1 MSRYTPHTAES
12 APEASRAGLEKAAR
26 KFGRLP
32 NLIAVMAE
40 SPATLDAYLALHGN
54 FEQTAF
60 SPGERQVLLL
70 AVSTVN
76 ACAYCVAAHTM
87 GGRMA
92 GLSDAVVEAIR
103 DGKPIPD
110 VRLAALS
117 GFAAAMV
124 EKRGWVTDAQVAA
137 FLDAGFTKAHVF
149 EVVLAVSMKT
159 LSNYIN
165 HIADTPLDA
174 ALEAHR
180 WTRPKKAA

>member
-1 MSRYTPHTAES
+1 MSRYAPHTAES
-12 APEASRAGLEKAAR
+12 APEASRAGMDEAAQ

-40 SPATLDAYLALHGN
+40 SPATLDGYLALHGV
-54 FEQTAF
+54 FEQSAF

-76 ACAYCVAAHTM
+76 GCAYCVAAHTM
-87 GGRMA
+87 GGKMA
-92 GLSDAVVEAIR
+92 GVSDAVLDAIR

-110 VRLAALS
+110 VRLASLS
-117 GFAAAMV
+117 GFATAMV
-124 EKRGWVTDAQVAA
+124 EQRGWVSDAQIAA
-137 FLDAGFTKAHVF
+137 FLNAGFTKAHVF
-149 EVVLAVSMKT
+149 EVVLAASMKT

-174 ALEAHR
+174 AMEEYR
-180 WTRPKKAA
+180 WTRPEAA

>member
-1 MSRYTPHTAES
+1 MSRYAPHTADS
-12 APEASRAGLEKAAR
+12 APEASRAGLDTAAR

-40 SPATLDAYLALHGN
+40 SPATLDGYLALHEI
-54 FEQTAF
+54 FERSAF

-70 AVSTVN
+70 TISTVN
-76 ACAYCVAAHTM
+76 GCGYCVAAHTM

-92 GLSDAVVEAIR
+92 GVSDAVLDAIR

-110 VRLAALS
+110 VRLASLS

-124 EKRGWVTDAQVAA
+124 EKRGWVSDAQIAA
-137 FLDAGFTKAHVF
+137 FLDAGFTRAHVF
-149 EVVLAVSMKT
+149 DVVLAVSLKT

-165 HIADTPLDA
+165 HIADTPLDGA
-174 ALEAHR
+174 MEAHR
-180 WTRPKKAA
+180 WTKAA

>member
-1 MSRYTPHTAES
+1 MSTYVPHTAES
-12 APEASRAGLEKAAR
+12 APEASRAGLDKATQ

-40 SPATLDAYLALHGN
+40 SPAALDGYLALHEIFGRTS
-54 FEQTAF
+54 FTPAEQ
-60 SPGERQVLLL
+60 QLLL
-70 AVSTVN
+70 LTVSTVSG
-76 ACAYCVAAHTM
+76 CAYCVAAHTM
-87 GGRMA
+87 GGGKMA
-92 GLSDAVVEAIR
+92 GLSDAVLDAIR

-124 EKRGWVTDAQVAA
+124 EKRGWISDAEIAA

-159 LSNYIN
+159 LSNYID

-174 ALEAHR
+174 AMEAHR
-180 WTRPKKAA
+180 WTKAA

>member
-117 GFAAAMV
+117 DFAAAMV

-165 HIADTPLDA
+165 HIADTPLDP

-180 WTRPKKAA
+180 WTRSEAA

>member
-1 MSRYTPHTAES
+1 MSRYAPHTAES
-12 APEASRAGLEKAAR
+12 APEASRAGLDKAAR

-40 SPATLDAYLALHGN
+40 SPAALDGYLALHGV
-54 FEQTAF
+54 FEQGTF

-70 AVSTVN
+70 TVSTVN
-76 ACAYCVAAHTM
+76 GCAYCVAAHTM
-87 GGRMA
+87 GGKMA
-92 GLSDAVVEAIR
+92 GVSDVVLEGIR

-110 VRLAALS
+110 LRLAALS

-124 EKRGWVTDAQVAA
+124 EKRGWVSDAKIAA
-137 FLDAGFTKAHVF
+137 FLNAGFTRAQVF

-159 LSNYIN
+159 LSNTIN

-174 ALEAHR
+174 AMEAFR
-180 WTRPKKAA
+180 WTRPEAA

>member
-1 MSRYTPHTAES
+1 MNTYAPHTAES
-12 APEASRAGLEKAAR
+12 APEASRAGLDKAAR
-26 KFGRLP
+26 TFGRLP

-40 SPATLDAYLALHGN
+40 SPAAMDGYLALHEI
-54 FEQTAF
+54 FEQSAF

-70 AVSTVN
+70 AISTVN
-76 ACAYCVAAHTM
+76 GCGYCVAAHTM
-87 GGRMA
+87 GGNMA
-92 GLSDAVVEAIR
+92 GLSDPVLEAIR

-117 GFAAAMV
+117 AFAAAVV
-124 EKRGWVTDAQVAA
+124 EKRGWVSDAQIAA
-137 FLDAGFTKAHVF
+137 FLDAGFTQAHLC

-174 ALEAHR
+174 AMEAHR
-180 WTRPKKAA
+180 WTKAA

>member
-12 APEASRAGLEKAAR
+12 APEASRPGLEKAAR

-40 SPATLDAYLALHGN
+40 SPAALDGYLALHGN
-54 FEQTAF
+54 FEQGAF
-60 SPGERQVLLL
+60 SPGERQVLVLTI
-70 AVSTVN
+70 STLN
-76 ACAYCVAAHTM
+76 GCAYCVAAHTM
-87 GGRMA
+87 GGKMA
-92 GLSDAVVEAIR
+92 GLSDAVVEAMR

-117 GFAAAMV
+117 GFATAMV
-124 EKRGWVTDAQVAA
+124 EKRGWVSDAQIAA

-149 EVVLAVSMKT
+149 EVVLAVSLKT

-174 ALEAHR
+174 AMEAHR
-180 WTRPKKAA
+180 WTRPEAA

>member
-1 MSRYTPHTAES
+1 MSRYAPHTIET
-12 APEASRAGLEKAAR
+12 APEASRASLDKVAR

-32 NLIAVMAE
+32 NLMAVMAE
-40 SPATLDAYLALHGN
+40 SPAALDGYLALHGA
-54 FEQTAF
+54 FEQSAF
-60 SPGERQVLLL
+60 SPGEQQLLL
-70 AVSTVN
+70 LTISTVN
-76 ACAYCVAAHTM
+76 GCAYCVAVHTM
-87 GGRMA
+87 GGKMA
-92 GLSDAVVEAIR
+92 GVSDAVVEAIR

-124 EKRGWVTDAQVAA
+124 EKRGWVSDAEIAA
-137 FLDAGFTKAHVF
+137 FLDAGFTKGHVF

-180 WTRPKKAA
+180 WTKAA

>member
-117 GFAAAMV
+117 DFAMAMV
-124 EKRGWVTDAQVAA
+124 EKRGWVTDAQIAA

-180 WTRPKKAA
+180 WTRPKAA

>member
-12 APEASRAGLEKAAR
+12 APEASRPGLEKAAR

-40 SPATLDAYLALHGN
+40 SPATLDGYLAVHGN
-54 FEQTAF
+54 FEQGAF

-70 AVSTVN
+70 TVSTMN
-76 ACAYCVAAHTM
+76 GCAYCVAAHTM
-87 GGRMA
+87 GGKVA

-117 GFAAAMV
+117 GFATAMV
-124 EKRGWVTDAQVAA
+124 EKRGWVSDARIAA
-137 FLDAGFTKAHVF
+137 FLDAAFTKAHVF

-174 ALEAHR
+174 AMEAHR
-180 WTRPKKAA
+180 WAA

>member
-1 MSRYTPHTAES
+1 MSRYAPHTAES
-12 APEASRAGLEKAAR
+12 APEASRAGLDKATQ

-40 SPATLDAYLALHGN
+40 SPAALDGYLALDGI
-54 FEQTAF
+54 FEQSAF

-70 AVSTVN
+70 TVSTVSG
-76 ACAYCVAAHTM
+76 CAYCVAGHTM
-87 GGRMA
+87 GGKMA

-110 VRLAALS
+110 LRLAALS
-117 GFAAAMV
+117 GFATAMV
-124 EKRGWVTDAQVAA
+124 ERRGWVSDAQIAA

-159 LSNYIN
+159 LSNYID

-174 ALEAHR
+174 AMEGHR
-180 WTRPKKAA
+180 WAKAA